1 MVKPTAFRRAV
12 GMLQA
17 DFAMSQRHACA
28 ALGFARSSCQYRTSR
43 PAPVELLERL
53 RALAARRP
61 RFGYRRLHV
70 LLRREGFLVNHKRVY
85 RLYRAESLAVRRK
98 HRRRITAGLRTVLPP
113 VTRINQRWSMD
124 FVADALATGRRF
136 RTLNIVDDF
145 TRECPAIEVDTSLPG
160 LRVTRLLD
168 RLAATHGM
176 PELIVVDN
184 GPEFAGKALDVWA
197 YRHGVHLHFIRPGK
211 PVENAYIE
219 SFNGKFRD
227 ECLNE
232 NWFVDLEDAKNK
244 IETWRLDYNR
254 VRPHSRLGDLTPEEF
269 KNKTQG
275 LTLQVAQ

>member
-1 MVKPTAFRRAV
+1 MVKPTAYRRAV
-12 GMLQA
+12 GILQA
-17 DFAMSQRHACA
+17 DFSMSQRRACT
-28 ALGFARSSCQYRTSR
+28 ALEFARSSCQYRTKR
-43 PAPVELLERL
+43 PVPTELLGRL
-53 RALAARRP
+53 RALAVRRP

-98 HRRRITAGLRTVLPP
+98 HRRRITAGIRTVLPP
-113 VTRINQRWSMD
+113 ASRINQRWSMD

-160 LRVTRLLD
+160 LRVTRVLD
-168 RLAATHGM
+168 HLAATHGL

-197 YRHGVHLHFIRPGK
+197 YRHGVQLHFIRPGK

-232 NWFVDLEDAKNK
+232 NWFIDLEDAKNK

-254 VRPHSRLGDLTPEEF
+254 VRPHSSLSDLTPEEF

-275 LTLQVAQ
+275 LTLHVAQ